1 MKNHN
6 FIKRLEYA
14 WQGITASWQS
24 EKSFRTQILA
34 SGLIVLILILTR
46 PTAFWWAILLLTCG
60 LVLALEL
67 VNTAVEKLID
77 HLHPEIH
84 PVLKIV
90 KDALAG
96 AVLVASIISLCIFL
110 AFIADIFNI

>member
-1 MKNHN
+1 MKNHS
-6 FIKRLEYA
+6 FLKRLDYA
-14 WQGITASWQS
+14 WQGIKASWLS
-24 EKSFRTQILA
+24 EKSFRTQIIA
-34 SGLIVLILILTR
+34 TVLIVVILTFSR
-46 PTAFWWAILLLTCG
+46 PDAFWWAILLLTCG

>member
-1 MKNHN
+1 MKNHS
-6 FIKRLEYA
+6 FLKRLDYA
-14 WQGITASWQS
+14 WQGVTASWQS

-34 SGLIVLILILTR
+34 TVLIVVILILTR
-46 PTAFWWAILLLTCG
+46 PDAVWWAILLLACG

-96 AVLVASIISLCIFL
+96 AVLVASIISICIFL
-110 AFIADIFNI
+110 AFIVYIFNI